1 MACRDKQACADILLS
16 GGLLSACRESGILEA
31 LPDRLDPAGAGGP
44 VALPAAGATMHGVR

>member
-1 MACRDKQACADILLS
+1 MLDMQLTPSMAGVALFCFRDT
-16 GGLLSACRESGILEA
+16 GILEA